1 MAVSSFQSPTI
12 FSSTSISGF
21 QCRSDP
27 DLVGSPIGGSSRRRV
42 NATAGISSSFTG
54 DGGLS
59 SRILRFPPNFVRQL
73 SIKARRNCSNI
84 GVAQI
89 VAAKWSNNP
98 ASGLPSAAAA
108 AASSVSAV
116 SSSAAAAAASSAA
129 TASAPAATVP
139 PVVLKGV
146 DEEVVVAEGIRE
158 IGSVQL
164 KDLTDS
170 KPSFLSSDG
179 SLTVHAGTSKLD
191 PFSICKSFHWRHFS
205 LGFLCNSYQI
215 LLEINGFMMF
225 TQVKD

>member
-1 MAVSSFQSPTI
+1 MAVSSFQCPTI
-12 FSSTSISGF
+12 FSSSSISGF

-27 DLVGSPIGGSSRRRV
+27 DLVGSPVGGSSRRRV
-42 NATAGISSSFTG
+42 NVTAGIGSSFG

-108 AASSVSAV
+108 ASNSSASAV
-116 SSSAAAAAASSAA
+116 SSAAAAAAA
-129 TASAPAATVP
+129 ASAPAATVP

-164 KDLTDS
+164 EDLTNK

-179 SLTVHAGTSKLD
+179 SLTVHAGTS
-191 PFSICKSFHWRHFS
+191 
-205 LGFLCNSYQI
+205 
-215 LLEINGFMMF
+215 
-225 TQVKD
+225 